1 MSLPYGGLL
10 LFYFT
15 VGGTVRSFRNR
26 QWPWFICM
34 VLNPDVETLSL
45 SERSDQL
52 VKRFI
57 LWLFTSGSLANKFA
71 AL

>member
-10 LFYFT
+10 LFDFT